1 MTDLYAHADDTAPND
16 GHPKGDTMQ
25 ASAHAQYLPGASD
38 APAAA
43 AQPRGSRLLTR
54 LGLSPALALAL
65 AGLLDEVLS
74 ETAKLRET
82 QQTADGGG
90 HTLNDA

>member
-1 MTDLYAHADDTAPND
+1 
-16 GHPKGDTMQ
+16 MQ

-43 AQPRGSRLLTR
+43 APPRGSRLLTR

-65 AGLLDEVLS
+65 AGLLDDMLDAA
-74 ETAKLRET
+74 AKLREP
-82 QQTADGGG
+82 QQTTQGGG
-90 HTLNDA
+90 HGPQEA